1 MLEEIN
7 SPQDLK
13 KLTLQQK
20 KKLAEEIR
28 NYIIEI
34 VSKNGGHLASN
45 LGVAELTIAL
55 HTVFNV
61 PEDKIIWDVGHQCY
75 VHKILTGRREKFK
88 NL

>member
-1 MLEEIN
+1 MNLNCPCQFICNAYNKHGLYVMKRNARKEEKMLEEIN

-45 LGVAELTIAL
+45 LGELL
-55 HTVFNV
+55 S
-61 PEDKIIWDVGHQCY
+61 
-75 VHKILTGRREKFK
+75 
-88 NL
+88 

>member
-1 MLEEIN
+1 MNLNCPCPFICNAYNKHGLYVMKRNARKEEKMLEEIN

-34 VSKNGGHLASN
+34 VSKMEGIWLQT
-45 LGVAELTIAL
+45 LELL
-55 HTVFNV
+55 S
-61 PEDKIIWDVGHQCY
+61 
-75 VHKILTGRREKFK
+75 
-88 NL
+88 

>member
-1 MLEEIN
+1 MKRNARKEEKMLEEIN

-34 VSKNGGHLASN
+34 V
-45 LGVAELTIAL
+45 
-55 HTVFNV
+55 
-61 PEDKIIWDVGHQCY
+61 
-75 VHKILTGRREKFK
+75 
-88 NL
+88 